1 MFDIGWQ
8 ELVVI
13 GVVALVVIGPKDM
26 PVAIRAVSR
35 WAGKARALAREFQQG
50 LDEVVR
56 EAELQD
62 IKKNI
67 EGVKTFDI
75 KSEIAKTVDPAGE
88 MAKTL
93 DLSDVEKSI
102 GDTARALTYDP
113 ASDVAGLTPP
123 ESPLGT
129 LPPPAAT
136 PDKPGETK

>member
-8 ELVVI
+8 ELIVI

-62 IKKNI
+62 IKKTI
-67 EGVKTFDI
+67 DEVQTFDV
-75 KSEIAKTVDPAGE
+75 KGEIAKTVDPTGE
-88 MAKTL
+88 VAKTL
-93 DLSDVEKSI
+93 DMSDVEKTV
-102 GDTARALTYDP
+102 GALTYDP
-113 ASDVAGLTPP
+113 AAVADAGPV
-123 ESPLGT
+123 
-129 LPPPAAT
+129 AA
-136 PDKPGETK
+136 PDKPGEKQTSPT